1 MENQTILAM
10 VRFLIKM
17 AVNVGLIGHIGHHL
31 LLIIKHGLRKMLPK
45 WDVVVSADLH
55 LGNSS
60 GIGTVDNRGVNSFLY
75 IKRDVFK
82 EIIACAQENSATL
95 VICGDIFDSPV
106 LDAFTMDV
114 FHECLSIIIKNNIRT
129 IFLSGNH
136 DFSGLRSSVG
146 SYGELHLKDI
156 YFVDSPKVIKLR
168 DIEYFCV
175 PYMGKTVEQQYEMV
189 KVMINRAKDSATKKR
204 ILLLHYPIIG
214 CKYDAGT
221 LAQSGFNLRKLTEIC
236 NPFMQIFSGDFHD
249 RQGLQGVDNFL
260 YLGQPYCSDFSSIG
274 KKRGFTVFN
283 SSTKKRK
290 LIEPANCPR
299 FHEITNIT
307 KASDIDGDL
316 ENMIVKVHADP
327 EVDPKGIY
335 DRCYAL
341 GAIKVLVRRKRKP
354 MTSDAEGVK
363 YKYSSDRRTAIEVF
377 AKSNAPKNI
386 DVKSIIDAGI
396 NALNEVRTRQGR
408 HAEVSALKDS

>member
-1 MENQTILAM
+1 MSD
-10 VRFLIKM
+10 F
-17 AVNVGLIGHIGHHL
+17 
-31 LLIIKHGLRKMLPK
+31 
-45 WDVVVSADLH
+45 DVLGTGDVH
-55 LGNSS
+55 LGNVS
-60 GIGTVDNRGVNSFLY
+60 GMGSIDDKGINSFLY
-75 IKRDVFK
+75 IKRDVFM
-82 EIIACAQENSATL
+82 EIIEYAAKNNLILT
-95 VICGDIFDSPV
+95 ICGDLLDSPTIDSATAKV
-106 LDAFTMDV
+106 LHSCMAAIVAKDV
-114 FHECLSIIIKNNIRT
+114 KTIILT
-129 IFLSGNH
+129 GNH
-136 DFSGLRSSVG
+136 DFDGLRSSTG
-146 SYGELHLKDI
+146 AYGELNMKGI
-156 YFVDSPKVIKLR
+156 YFIDSPRVIKLR
-168 DIEYFCV
+168 DIEFYCV

-189 KVMINRAKDSATKKR
+189 KVMTNRAKDSNTKKR
-204 ILLLHYPIIG
+204 MLLLHYPIIG
-214 CKYDAGT
+214 CKYDAGMK
-221 LAQSGFNLRKLTEIC
+221 ANSGFNLRKVMEES
-236 NPFMQIFSGDFHD
+236 NPFLQIWAGDFHD
-249 RQGLQGVDNFL
+249 RQLLDGVPNFL
-260 YLGQPYCSDFSSIG
+260 YLGQPYWADFSSVG

-290 LIEPANCPR
+290 LIEPTNCPR

-307 KASDIDGDL
+307 KASDIEGDL

-408 HAEVSALKDS
+408 HAEAGET